1 MELDDAGRAR
11 VRGERFGECGP
22 DPAPLQLVRDL
33 EPDVRGVTLPDEACD
48 RRRSRIALDV
58 RDEDVVTMVDARE
71 RFELRLG
78 QMRLRGGEPHP
89 SRLLSE
95 PREHGRH
102 RLGVP
107 VSERPNDEAVG
118 VTRLHTPMIGRAGHA
133 PPRRCG
139 PSF

>member
-1 MELDDAGRAR
+1 LELTAAEPRGPQPARAARENRDHPPVLAGERGVELDDAGRAR

-78 QMRLRGGEPHP
+78 QMRLRGGEP
-89 SRLLSE
+89 
-95 PREHGRH
+95 
-102 RLGVP
+102 
-107 VSERPNDEAVG
+107 
-118 VTRLHTPMIGRAGHA
+118 
-133 PPRRCG
+133 
-139 PSF
+139 